1 MDIIEDVSNAII
13 KAITNLS
20 EDKFNALKKAISVED
35 NENALW
41 ALNQILENYKVASK
55 TKFPLCDDTGIPH
68 VIIEIG
74 EKREITG
81 ELIAQINEGRD
92 K

>member
-13 KAITNLS
+13 KASTNLS

-68 VIIEIG
+68 VIIEICG
-74 EKREITG
+74 KGYDDCRTDC
-81 ELIAQINEGRD
+81 NTVGRGC
-92 K
+92 